1 MTIKERRKDW
11 LYPLGL
17 FLLALTLRL
26 VFLAQITGLPYFE
39 TLFLDAQSYDAKA
52 RAILGGDWL
61 GTKIFYQDP
70 FYPYFLALVYKVF
83 GPAPAAVRMVQL
95 ILGAFGPVLAY
106 LVGRLL
112 ADRRT
117 GILAGLFFIAYGL
130 FYFYDGI
137 IGKDGPGLILVML
150 ALAALLGAAFKQRV
164 WFWLP
169 AGACFGLAALTR
181 GNLLLLAPLFA
192 LWIIFAFKDSLKSRL
207 IRVVLLALGII
218 LVISPVTIRN
228 WVVGRDLVLLTS
240 QAGQN
245 FYIGNNPRAG
255 GFFEHP
261 DRIRLNPRFEEEDFR
276 QEALRLTGRR
286 DMKAS
291 EISNFWMAQGLKYA
305 KENPARTLQLLG
317 IKAAM
322 FFNDFEIPDNY
333 NYYFVREKAWLLKLL
348 GLTFGLIA
356 PFGLAG
362 IVILWPDRRRF
373 FIPAIFSLG
382 YFISIVPFHMASRY
396 RLPIVPLLLCTASV
410 TIWWLVDR
418 VKEKNWRAVIKAL
431 IPMALIL
438 VFCYWPF
445 YSKDETFDAPYTA
458 LGVAA
463 ARTGDHEKAVEYY
476 RRALEVNPDYAP
488 ARYNLGNAYLALN
501 RLNLAQTEFARAIKT
516 DRHLIQAHLNLG
528 NTYLISR
535 RFGRAE
541 EIFKQA
547 LRDNPRSA
555 SAYLGLGLSLLYQ
568 KRFAQAEKSFERALE
583 INPKLAQAHYN
594 LACALAQ
601 LGRTNQAWPHL
612 EEAARLDPV
621 LVRQAPADRDL
632 RPLGPPNEIRRRLGI
647 R

>member
-255 GFFEHP
+255 GFFE
-261 DRIRLNPRFEEEDFR
+261 
-276 QEALRLTGRR
+276 
-286 DMKAS
+286 
-291 EISNFWMAQGLKYA
+291 
-305 KENPARTLQLLG
+305 
-317 IKAAM
+317 
-322 FFNDFEIPDNY
+322 
-333 NYYFVREKAWLLKLL
+333 
-348 GLTFGLIA
+348 
-356 PFGLAG
+356 
-362 IVILWPDRRRF
+362 
-373 FIPAIFSLG
+373 
-382 YFISIVPFHMASRY
+382 
-396 RLPIVPLLLCTASV
+396 
-410 TIWWLVDR
+410 
-418 VKEKNWRAVIKAL
+418 
-431 IPMALIL
+431 
-438 VFCYWPF
+438 
-445 YSKDETFDAPYTA
+445 
-458 LGVAA
+458 
-463 ARTGDHEKAVEYY
+463 
-476 RRALEVNPDYAP
+476 
-488 ARYNLGNAYLALN
+488 
-501 RLNLAQTEFARAIKT
+501 
-516 DRHLIQAHLNLG
+516 
-528 NTYLISR
+528 
-535 RFGRAE
+535 
-541 EIFKQA
+541 
-547 LRDNPRSA
+547 
-555 SAYLGLGLSLLYQ
+555 
-568 KRFAQAEKSFERALE
+568 
-583 INPKLAQAHYN
+583 
-594 LACALAQ
+594 
-601 LGRTNQAWPHL
+601 
-612 EEAARLDPV
+612 
-621 LVRQAPADRDL
+621 
-632 RPLGPPNEIRRRLGI
+632 
-647 R
+647 